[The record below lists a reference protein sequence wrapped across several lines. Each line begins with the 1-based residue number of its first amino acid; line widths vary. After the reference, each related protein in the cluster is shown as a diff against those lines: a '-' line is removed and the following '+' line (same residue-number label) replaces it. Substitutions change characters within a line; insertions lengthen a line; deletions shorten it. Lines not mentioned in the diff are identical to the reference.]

1 MLKETIDE
9 LDIELMRLLMENSGQ
24 TYVQLSKKLNI
35 HKDTVRKRIRS
46 LVDRKVIDRF
56 TITINQEKLAK
67 LYPGLWRV
75 VFSIAV
81 LRSHD
86 SLVKE
91 LLDHKNVIE
100 VNEATPA
107 AVHDI
112 LVQTEFRNMEEFN
125 EFTNWLKSK
134 QNVDSSRLDVIPI
147 YKQHKRRRKIFSALV
162 PKTKDYNIAKKP
174 IERGE
179 LI

>member
-1 MLKETIDE
+1 MSIQKQKIDA
-9 LDIELMRLLMENSGQ
+9 LDIELLRLLMEDSSQ
-24 TYVQLSKKLNI
+24 TYVQLSEKLNI
-35 HKDTVRKRIRS
+35 HKDTVRKRIRN

-56 TITINQEKLAK
+56 SIAINQKKLAE
-67 LYPGLWRV
+67 LYPSLWRV
-75 VFSIAV
+75 IFSIAV
-81 LRSHD
+81 LRDHD

-100 VNEATPA
+100 VDEATPA

-112 LVQTEFRNMEEFN
+112 LVQTQFRNMEEFS

-147 YKQHKRRRKIFSALV
+147 YKQHKRRRRILSVITPEKAISRTL
-162 PKTKDYNIAKKP
+162 
-174 IERGE
+174 
-179 LI
+179 

>member
-1 MLKETIDE
+1 MSVQKKRLDA
-9 LDIELMRLLMENSGQ
+9 LDIEMLRLLMEDGSQ

-35 HKDTVRKRIRS
+35 HKDTVRKRIRT

-56 TITINQEKLAK
+56 TIAINQEKLAE
-67 LYPGLWRV
+67 LYPSIWRV
-75 VFSIAV
+75 IFSIAV
-81 LRSHD
+81 LRDHD

-100 VNEATPA
+100 VDEATPA

-112 LVQTEFRNMEEFN
+112 LVQTPFRNMEEFN

-147 YKQHKRRRKIFSALV
+147 YKQHKRRRQILSIIT
-162 PKTKDYNIAKKP
+162 PKKTI
-174 IERGE
+174 
-179 LI
+179 